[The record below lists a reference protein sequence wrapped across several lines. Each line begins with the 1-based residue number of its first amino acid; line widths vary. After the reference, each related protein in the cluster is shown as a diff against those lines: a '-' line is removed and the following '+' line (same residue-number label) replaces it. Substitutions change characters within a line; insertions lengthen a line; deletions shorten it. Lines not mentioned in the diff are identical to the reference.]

1 MDDLHLSL
9 LLVEAILYE
18 FAVFL
23 ERERMVQVDTEVFD
37 LLLDVDAF
45 ELCVSSVGSVVLA
58 DLEEGGFAQIDW
70 DFVVDAPLLEDPD
83 G

>member
-9 LLVEAILYE
+9 LLVEAILDE
-18 FAVFL
+18 LAVFL
-23 ERERMVQVDTEVFD
+23 ERERVVQVDTEVFD